1 MLSQRVDGLLVAAHS
16 PHTQAQH
23 AAILGELP
31 CVYLGSNHG
40 PGCSYV
46 EVDNEQGAYQATQY
60 LYRLGHRRIVLLG
73 GRQDSRTL
81 EQRLQGYRRSM
92 LANHLI
98 PHAVTAPDG
107 TENLS
112 AWCGQEARRLF
123 RSAPC
128 PDAIIAYSDILAMQV
143 LEAAEECG
151 LHAPEDFSLIGFD
164 NIALGQL
171 PHIHLTTVSQREA
184 QAGELAIRR
193 LLEKIDGGTEVTQ
206 DILEPELVIRST
218 CRRI

>member
-1 MLSQRVDGLLVAAHS
+1 MPEARSCAA
-16 PHTQAQH
+16 
-23 AAILGELP
+23 AAWRM
-31 CVYLGSNHG
+31 S
-40 PGCSYV
+40 
-46 EVDNEQGAYQATQY
+46 
-60 LYRLGHRRIVLLG
+60 RIVFLG

-107 TENLS
+107 AENLS
-112 AWCGQEARRLF
+112 VWCGQEARRLF

-193 LLEKIDGGTEVTQ
+193 LLEKIDGGTEITQ